1 MTTEIKYTV
10 NLVKMQLEIH
20 KKTYRYSLTVK
31 KELSTITNCQVDLT
45 MGVLFDFMGQSEMGS
60 FNLMVLKKNI
70 LIDWM
75 RLASEFNA
83 FITILMYN
91 KLSLSL
97 IDDDD
102 DDDLYWKILKNLQFC
117 HIKEL
122 GAENFHIKSTRVLW
136 K

>member
-1 MTTEIKYTV
+1 
-10 NLVKMQLEIH
+10 MQLEIH

-31 KELSTITNCQVDLT
+31 KRTIYNNKLSSQPNYGCALR
-45 MGVLFDFMGQSEMGS
+45 FYGQSEMGS

-70 LIDWM
+70 LIDLM

-102 DDDLYWKILKNLQFC
+102 DDDLY
-117 HIKEL
+117 
-122 GAENFHIKSTRVLW
+122 
-136 K
+136 